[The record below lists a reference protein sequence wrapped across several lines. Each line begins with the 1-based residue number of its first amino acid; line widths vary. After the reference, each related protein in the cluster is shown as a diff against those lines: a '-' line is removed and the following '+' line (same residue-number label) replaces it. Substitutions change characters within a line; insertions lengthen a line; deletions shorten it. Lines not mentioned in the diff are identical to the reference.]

1 MAVLSKPQNSPAVKN
16 LFLFGLLF
24 TVSVSEAQISTA
36 GLKVLRKK
44 EDSLKVMA
52 KAFLTEAETADRMR
66 QDSLFVKT
74 LIRGLQTKHSFYYP
88 FDSIKG
94 VSHLY
99 APDSSFR
106 IFTWQ
111 LGFDNDYM
119 YNRQRGAIQFPTTDG
134 SLKLIPL
141 RDYSEFAD
149 NPLDSAR
156 TRNNW
161 IGSVYYNII
170 KTEHNG
176 KKFYTLFGF
185 DGNSYRTNKKWI
197 DVLTFDA
204 QSNPV
209 FGAQRFFTFEKDSA
223 ARKTPQHR
231 FAIEYKK
238 EASTTLNYN
247 EEMSMILIDHLIS
260 ETNEPE
266 SAWTFVPD
274 GDYEG
279 FQWVAGKWQHVE
291 KVYNEKIDMKGVD
304 PYLGNAPAEA
314 TLLDKDGNVNQQ
326 KLDEQN
332 KKNQGKKDEKP
343 ATKKPVKKG

>member
-1 MAVLSKPQNSPAVKN
+1 MRNASFFIA
-16 LFLFGLLF
+16 LLF
-24 TVSVSEAQISTA
+24 FAASSFAQISTPD
-36 GLKVLRKK
+36 LKILRKK
-44 EDSLKVMA
+44 EDSLKHIS

-74 LIRGLQTKHSFYYP
+74 LIRSLQVKHSFWYP
-88 FDSIKG
+88 FDSVQG

-111 LGFDNDYM
+111 LSFDNDYAFS
-119 YNRQRGAIQFPTTDG
+119 RQRGAIQYRTPDG
-134 SLKLIPL
+134 SLKLVPL

-149 NPLDSAR
+149 DPLDSAR

-161 IGSVYYNII
+161 IGAVYYNII
-170 KTEHNG
+170 KTASNG
-176 KKFYTLFGF
+176 KAFYTLFGF

-204 QSNPV
+204 QGNPV
-209 FGAQRFFTFEKDSA
+209 FGAQRFFSFEKDSLK
-223 ARKTPQHR
+223 RKPQYR
-231 FAIEYKK
+231 YAIEYKK

-247 EEMSMILIDHLIS
+247 EDLDMIIIDHLIS
-260 ETNEPE
+260 ETDEPE
-266 SAWTFVPD
+266 NMWTYVPD

-279 FQWVAGKWQHVE
+279 FKWVNGKWQHVD
-291 KVYNEKIDMKGVD
+291 KVYAEKIDMKGVD
-304 PYLGNAPAEA
+304 PYLGNAPAEN

-332 KKNQGKKDEKP
+332 KKNQGKKEEAP
-343 ATKKPVKKG
+343 APKKTSKEREHLNQPLPAS